1 MLGAM
6 TGMVQ
11 GVQGFGFD
19 LQALSLKPA
28 KEGTEMPEIADLSF
42 MATISSKQP
51 QQLWSMLAMMQPDLA
66 AMQLPADGQSVELPL
81 PLPVELPGKIKLG
94 LFGKHIVLFSG
105 DKAEGLTGD
114 LAKQELKPNG
124 LFHLGLDYGLLAD
137 AVDLLLQDKLA
148 KLTALTAEAEAE
160 AQNGA
165 DESAAADDAYSDE
178 DFMPLSAAD
187 RKERAAAEVEELKAG
202 QTMINALRGVRLS
215 SGMDFTAT
223 GVDVSADM
231 ELPTK

>member
-1 MLGAM
+1 
-6 TGMVQ
+6 
-11 GVQGFGFD
+11 
-19 LQALSLKPA
+19 
-28 KEGTEMPEIADLSF
+28 
-42 MATISSKQP
+42 
-51 QQLWSMLAMMQPDLA
+51 MMQPELA

-105 DKAEGLTGD
+105 DKAEALTGD

-137 AVDLLLQDKLA
+137 AVDLLMQDKLA

-160 AQNGA
+160 AQDGA
-165 DESAAADDAYSDE
+165 TESAATDDAYA

-202 QTMINALRGVRLS
+202 QTMLNALRGVRLS